1 MKTSLSFLLIAAL
14 AAPLLTAGD
23 APPATTPPASNPPGA
38 TAAGDAA
45 GNNGRNQW
53 MKRMVADNPELKDV
67 DLNTPEGQEKVRQVM
82 QKKMEEN
89 APRIRQRIAEQQATS
104 HAELNKQLGMKDE
117 EFKAIESLLTRVESL
132 RMQRGLVDRA
142 SNPLLAR
149 MGGGGGR
156 GGAGGPGGPGGFM
169 SPQLLMGDTPLEP
182 SAQETQDASKALK
195 TLVDDAQA
203 NANEL
208 AATIARLRKAR
219 EAFTAVLNKAQ
230 DELRAVLSPRQ
241 EAILVERGTLD

>member
-1 MKTSLSFLLIAAL
+1 MKTMLPFLLIAAL

-23 APPATTPPASNPPGA
+23 APPATTPPAGNAPGA
-38 TAAGDAA
+38 TAAGDAG

-67 DLNTPEGQEKVRQVM
+67 DLNSPEGQEKVRQVM
-82 QKKMEEN
+82 QKRMEEN
-89 APRIRQRIAEQQATS
+89 APRIRQRIAEQQVTS

-117 EFKAIESLLTRVESL
+117 EFKAIEPLLTRVESL

-142 SNPLLAR
+142 ANPMLAR
-149 MGGGGGR
+149 MGGGGR
-156 GGAGGPGGPGGFM
+156 GGPGGGPGGLM

-208 AATIARLRKAR
+208 AATVARLRKAR

-230 DELRAVLSPRQ
+230 DDLRAVLSPRQ
-241 EAILVERGTLD
+241 EAILVEHGTLD